1 MTAFDAHAHV
11 IVPELLRDGAPQETW
26 RPRIDWRG
34 RHAGRR
40 VRRAGDPLGGP
51 RVRRARGHPGQPG
64 SQGIDGV
71 LLCPWVPLLFY
82 DVPATE
88 ALERC
93 RLQNRGLARL
103 RAGHPDRISVLGAV
117 PLQDPEL
124 AAAELHTLMETGDFA
139 GVEVTASV
147 GGTYLGDRR
156 FEPFW
161 AAAERADALVFVH
174 PTTRGLRTRR
184 SASGTCGTSSAT
196 RWRRRSRP
204 PTWCSTG
211 R

>member
-1 MTAFDAHAHV
+1 V
-11 IVPELLRDGAPQETW
+11 IVPELRDSAPRDAWRPRVDWRDGAQVVEL
-26 RPRIDWRG
+26 
-34 RHAGRR
+34 AGREIHSA
-40 VRRAGDPLGGP
+40 VREFVELEGILANL
-51 RVRRARGHPGQPG
+51 G

-82 DVPATE
+82 DVPAAE
-88 ALERC
+88 ARERC
-93 RLQNRGLARL
+93 RLQNHGLARL

-124 AAAELHTLMETGDFA
+124 AAAELNTLMETGDFA
-139 GVEVTASV
+139 GVEVTASA

-156 FEPFW
+156 FDPLW
-161 AAAERADALVFVH
+161 AAAEGADALVFVH
-174 PTTRGLRTRR
+174 PPRVGLQTRR
-184 SASGTCGTSSAT
+184 SASGTCGILSASQ
-196 RWRRRSRP
+196 WRRRSPP